1 MRPRHTIKNYAQD
14 TLSNYFCQE
23 NKNLSPKKKELRILI
38 QTSHLL
44 PFAKQKNSSAT
55 SKRVATLNP
64 ILPTSPPCQAKKTA
78 PLKTRSRLKSNH
90 RIEKL
95 KSVFQIFQTIFRIFK
110 SLFLFSLLSFT
121 LCFSLSSGSLTF
133 SFSLSSSFFLRINFS
148 LNFSLLRI

>member
-1 MRPRHTIKNYAQD
+1 MRPRHTIKNCVQD
-14 TLSNYFCQE
+14 TLGNYFCQE

-55 SKRVATLNP
+55 SKRVATFNP
-64 ILPTSPPCQAKKTA
+64 KLPTSPLPSKKTA

-110 SLFLFSLLSFT
+110 SLFLFCLLSFT